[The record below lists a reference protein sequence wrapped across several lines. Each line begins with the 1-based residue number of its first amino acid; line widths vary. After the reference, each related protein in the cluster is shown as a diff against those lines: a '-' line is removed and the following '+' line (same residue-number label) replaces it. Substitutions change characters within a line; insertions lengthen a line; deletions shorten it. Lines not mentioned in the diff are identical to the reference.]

1 MGMPEK
7 TVKEVPHLGGLMAKE
22 LGRLVIHEVRE
33 DDGFGRAVQL
43 WTSSS
48 AVPAIYDVQ
57 EGLPF

>member
-33 DDGFGRAVQL
+33 DDGFGRAV
-43 WTSSS
+43 
-48 AVPAIYDVQ
+48 
-57 EGLPF
+57 